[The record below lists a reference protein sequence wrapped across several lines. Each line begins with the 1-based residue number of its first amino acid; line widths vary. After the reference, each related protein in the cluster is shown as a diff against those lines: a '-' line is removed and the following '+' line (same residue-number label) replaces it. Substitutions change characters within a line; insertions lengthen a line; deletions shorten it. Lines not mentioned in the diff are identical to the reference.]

1 MASLNI
7 RSGWA
12 GRMEAAL
19 QELKQGNLDVRFL
32 QETKLMQGIYIRH
45 GEVYNVWVM
54 EAESWHWR
62 GFVVV

>member
-32 QETKLMQGIYIRH
+32 QDTKLMQGIHTRFWRRIRRL
-45 GEVYNVWVM
+45 GD
-54 EAESWHWR
+54 
-62 GFVVV
+62 GGG